1 MNYFNLTDEELV
13 WLAQKNGEGIEVLM
27 DRYKN
32 KVNSFARS
40 YFLTGGDVDDLIQEG
55 MVGFFKAITTYNG
68 KASFNT
74 HAYTCIK
81 TSILSAVKKS
91 NRLKNIPLNNYV
103 SLSGGVD
110 ESADKTEIIIDGS
123 FGPEE
128 IFINAENLNELKNII
143 AKNLSKFENN
153 VLSLYL
159 KGYSYGDIA
168 QKTKKQVKSIDN
180 ALQRIRKKL
189 AKAVEEN

>member
-103 SLSGGVD
+103 SLSGGAD